1 MSCWVINEI
10 YKTNKSVVL
19 VQKKL
24 KCCYSLDKITFC
36 HFFSSGQNGIR
47 HQHLRFSFK
56 TKLFSLL
63 LHMAENSQ
71 QYRLGQSLINTVLLI
86 HAVDG
91 GCLNSLLYD
100 SYQKKK
106 EIKFYGHRDY
116 LQRVFS
122 KGREVKWTTLFIYK
136 MYKCYLLIKF
146 IFNRPY
152 KSQKYNKWK
161 ISSSSI

>member
-1 MSCWVINEI
+1 MFCRVINEI

-36 HFFSSGQNGIR
+36 HFFSSGPNGIR

-56 TKLFSLL
+56 TKLFRLL

-106 EIKFYGHRDY
+106 KLSFMAIGTIYREFLVKGERLNGLHY
-116 LQRVFS
+116 LI
-122 KGREVKWTTLFIYK
+122 T
-136 MYKCYLLIKF
+136 KC
-146 IFNRPY
+146 
-152 KSQKYNKWK
+152 
-161 ISSSSI
+161 ISAIC